1 MLITAAFA
9 LTLMSSQEP
18 VIIGNANRRPVAS
31 AARVQQ
37 AGDGVHQPGPGTNE
51 TRGTQICRDQ
61 PVTGSRF
68 PKRVCHTRFE
78 ADGERQEG
86 RSVLRRMQGS
96 RTPDIL
102 G

>member
-1 MLITAAFA
+1 MLATAAFA
-9 LTLMSSQEP
+9 LALMSGQEP
-18 VIIGNANRRPVAS
+18 VVIGNANRRPPARIRAVA
-31 AARVQQ
+31 
-37 AGDGVHQPGPGTNE
+37 DGVHQPGPGTDQ
-51 TRGTQICRDQ
+51 TRGEQICRDE